1 MRAHT
6 HTQKKTASAPS
17 VRADLLEDYEG
28 EQLL

>member
-6 HTQKKTASAPS
+6 QKKNASAPS